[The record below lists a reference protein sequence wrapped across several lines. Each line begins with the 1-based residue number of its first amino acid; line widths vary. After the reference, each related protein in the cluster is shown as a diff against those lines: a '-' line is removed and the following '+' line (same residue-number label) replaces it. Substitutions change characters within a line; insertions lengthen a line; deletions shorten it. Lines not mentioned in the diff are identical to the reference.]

1 MSDQL
6 SNRDMRITTA
16 DQIISSFANLL
27 FVLVIAQVATAKEF
41 ALITSLW
48 TALSFSIMSSRS
60 VFGVPLLLASQD
72 RSLGKVLEASGSRFG
87 ALMFVAPLFVAL
99 AGIGLTNHEMSSIE
113 VALFAICIPLYL
125 LVDLGRY
132 VAIANRNSAKALVAD
147 LSLLL
152 PLLLLFIFQISGVIQ
167 VSVTW
172 SLGVLIVGLTMS
184 LMVFDLKESSRISV
198 SEFRNILSSDSKR
211 RRKLLFDS
219 LLSAF
224 TALSSI
230 IAVWIVFNSSGAAA
244 YNGALYVLSP
254 ITLAVLVV
262 NLVVQHSLGTTNG
275 KILKR
280 EVRVMSLLVI
290 LSIAW
295 TLCIAALPEKYGS
308 LILGE
313 TWKLVDPVVIAMG
326 LVLCLSLMVEFVI
339 TVFRSR
345 AQFSEVV
352 IIRLAIAAAS
362 PLIIVSS
369 GLLNLSLKQSLE
381 ILSIFML
388 LLVVAIFGRSKV
400 GTRT

>member
-1 MSDQL
+1 MS
-6 SNRDMRITTA
+6 
-16 DQIISSFANLL
+16 
-27 FVLVIAQVATAKEF
+27 
-41 ALITSLW
+41 
-48 TALSFSIMSSRS
+48 
-60 VFGVPLLLASQD
+60 G
-72 RSLGKVLEASGSRFG
+72 
-87 ALMFVAPLFVAL
+87 
-99 AGIGLTNHEMSSIE
+99 IE

-125 LVDLGRY
+125 LVDFGRY

-211 RRKLLFDS
+211 RSKLLFDS